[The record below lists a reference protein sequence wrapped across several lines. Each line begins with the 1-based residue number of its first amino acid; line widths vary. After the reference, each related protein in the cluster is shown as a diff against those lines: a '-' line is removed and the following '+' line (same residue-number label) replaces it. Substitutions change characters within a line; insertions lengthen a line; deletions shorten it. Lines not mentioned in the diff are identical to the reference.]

1 MKSFTLVF
9 ISVILGSIGQIL
21 LKLGMN
27 QVGKVEVL
35 RPIELI
41 SIFYRIFSTPLILI
55 ALIAYA
61 VSLVFWLFVLS
72 RLPLGVA
79 YPLLAI
85 SYVINPVLAHIF
97 FRENVSTYQ
106 IVGITIICLGVFII
120 GKGVK

>member
-1 MKSFTLVF
+1 MKSFTLIVF
-9 ISVILGSIGQIL
+9 SVILGSIGQIL

-27 QVGKVEVL
+27 QVGKAEVL

-41 SIFYRIFSTPLILI
+41 PILYRIFSTPLILI

-97 FRENVSTYQ
+97 FRENVSAYQ
-106 IVGITIICLGVFII
+106 IAGIIIICLGVFII